1 MTSSRGVKTLW
12 IGRNMEKLVS
22 IVGLTSSGKSGLG
35 IKLAQKFNGEIVSSD
50 SRQVYKGLDWCSGK
64 VTHDEQMIVRHHLVD
79 VAELGEQFT
88 LFDFQKMAYDAIDDI
103 ISRGKVPFLV
113 GGTGLYSRSVVEG
126 FNLTE
131 DKPNFELRAELE
143 KLGKIEL
150 INICNEEQIELP
162 EEITSRRLIRL
173 IEKKR
178 NPKKE
183 NQPRYDVLQIGIFWS
198 KDEIHARIKERLE
211 YRMPMMIEE
220 IKGLLAIGK
229 SKEFLMS
236 LGLEA
241 KFIIRYLDG
250 EFKSYDEFFE
260 LLFTEERHFAKRQM
274 TWYRKEKN
282 IIWLDG
288 NDNLIEKAEELVSN
302 FLKNEK
308 NNANF
313 N

>member
-1 MTSSRGVKTLW
+1 MTSSRGVKKLW

-64 VTHDEQMIVRHHLVD
+64 VTHDEQMTVRHHLID

-143 KLGKIEL
+143 KLDKIEL
-150 INICNEEQIELP
+150 INICKEEQIELP

-220 IKGLLAIGK
+220 IKGLLASGK

-288 NDNLIEKAEELVSN
+288 NDNLIEKAEKLVSN

>member
-1 MTSSRGVKTLW
+1 
-12 IGRNMEKLVS
+12 MEKLVS

-64 VTHDEQMIVRHHLVD
+64 VTHDEQMTVRHHLID

-143 KLGKIEL
+143 KLDKIEL
-150 INICNEEQIELP
+150 INICKEEQIELP

-220 IKGLLAIGK
+220 IKGLLASGK

-288 NDNLIEKAEELVSN
+288 NDNLIEKAEKLVSN